1 MKSDWQTPRVVED
14 FTYRGIEAMFL
25 ENRHL
30 RILLLPGKGGDILEF
45 RDKRVDVD
53 VLYHAEH
60 NWQMPADR
68 SVPAVDATA
77 FHDVYPGGWNV
88 NLPVAGYTDDFG
100 GTPYGLHGEAALIPW
115 EATVVRDDD
124 EAVVVR
130 LETEFVRY
138 PFSVERTLT
147 LPADESSLHV
157 EESVTNDGG
166 VALEYMWQQHV
177 ALGRPLID
185 PAARLDVAEA
195 TGVVEPYGPDHEN
208 ARLAADE
215 TFEWPFAP
223 GVDGDEVDLRE
234 FPPLDSTIHDLAY
247 ATDLA
252 DGWYAV
258 TNPDLDLGFGFRFP
272 TDPFECLWY
281 WQPFGGNSTSPF
293 FNRNYNVGLEPT
305 TAYPGGDIPDA
316 QRENGTMKT
325 LDAGETVE
333 AEFVATTY
341 RGVDAVAGIGADG
354 SVEPAD

>member
-1 MKSDWQTPRVVED
+1 MESDWQTPRVVEG

-45 RDKRVDVD
+45 RDKRADVD
-53 VLYHAEH
+53 VLFHTDH
-60 NWQMPADR
+60 NWQPPTER
-68 SVPAVDATA
+68 PVPSVAATA
-77 FHDVYPGGWNV
+77 WQDTYPGGWNV
-88 NLPVAGYTDDFG
+88 NLPVAGYTDDFA
-100 GTPYGLHGEAALIPW
+100 GTPYGLHGETALIPW

-124 EAVVVR
+124 EAVTVR
-130 LETEFVRY
+130 LETDLVRY
-138 PFSVERTLT
+138 PFSIERTLT

-157 EESVTNDGG
+157 EESVTNHGG

-177 ALGRPLID
+177 ALGRPLVG
-185 PAARLDVAEA
+185 PAARLDVADA
-195 TGVVEPYGPDHEN
+195 TGVVEPYGEEHRN
-208 ARLAADE
+208 NRLAADQ
-215 TFEWPFAP
+215 TFDWPYAP
-223 GVDGDEVDLRE
+223 GIDGEDVDLRT

-247 ATDLA
+247 AVDLT

-281 WQPFGGNSTSPF
+281 WQPFGGYEESPF
-293 FNRNYNVGLEPT
+293 FNQNYNVGLEPT
-305 TAYPGGDIPDA
+305 TAYPGSDIPDA

-341 RGVDAVAGIGADG
+341 RGVDAVTGIGADG